1 MENLEKQPLAC
12 YEIKEK
18 FDKALK
24 DRLWWL
30 QELYEESD
38 KDMQNILAF
47 EIEDITK
54 LRKQLKKH

>member
-1 MENLEKQPLAC
+1 MENLEKQPLAY
-12 YEIKEK
+12 YEIKQK

-30 QELYEESD
+30 EELYEQSD
-38 KDMQNILAF
+38 KDIQNILAF

-54 LRKQLKKH
+54 LRKLLKKH